1 MFQNYIKIALRQLWR
16 YKGYSFLNIFGLAVG
31 LGCCILI
38 MLYVRDE
45 LSYDRF
51 HNNSENIYRITSELK
66 SANRPTAN
74 LAATPPA
81 LGPVLKNDFP
91 EISAATRLKAQSFFV
106 SRESNQFYEDKFY
119 FADEAFLDI
128 FTFPLENGNAANALS
143 QPFQVILTRAAARK
157 YFGQENPLGKSLILE
172 DTLQFTVSGVFANIP
187 TQSHLDFDFIASFES
202 LEHPALKRQY
212 PWWSFNTYT
221 FILCNPTAN
230 TQALAEKA
238 STIADKYIAD
248 QQATYGTQ
256 QRYHIQPFTDIYLH
270 SDLTH
275 EMTALGDGFYVYLFS
290 IIGILILLIAC
301 INFINISTAR
311 AIGRAKEVGLRK
323 TLGAF
328 RKQLVSQFFGEIF
341 VAVFIAMLFAL
352 LLVEVT
358 LPYFNDFSGKQL
370 MLSILGDW
378 QFSGGLLVLMFLVSL
393 FAGAYPAI
401 SLSGLSSVR
410 AIKGMK
416 KSGKAAGRLRSALVI
431 VQFAITAILISGT
444 MIVQEQLTFMQQAK
458 LGFEKERVL
467 AVPVRAIPD
476 IDERFETIR
485 EQFLATPAVN
495 AASISSSVPGK
506 NLGEIVYIPEG
517 SNPSETQAIKT
528 LIVDEQFL
536 KTYGIRLAAGRNF
549 SPDFATDPSSA
560 FVINSAAVQ
569 HLGWGSPEAAIGKEI
584 TWGWPGK
591 KGTVIGVTEDF
602 HQVSLQTAIS
612 PILMHIQPSWY
623 EYLSLKVNTT
633 SVESTLQA
641 LESTWQAL
649 VPSRPFEY
657 FFIDD
662 FYNNLYQ
669 AEDRVGT
676 IFNGF
681 STLAILIACLGLF
694 GLAAFTNQQR
704 VKEIGIRKTLGASL
718 SSLIILL
725 AKQFLLLVLIANLIA
740 IPLAWSA
747 LSRWLDNFAYRTDIH
762 WHIFL
767 LSAAI
772 AFFIAL
778 ATIGWQTIRTA
789 LANPIGALRH
799 E

>member
-1 MFQNYIKIALRQLWR
+1 MLQNYIKIALRQLWR

-31 LGCCILI
+31 LACCILI
-38 MLYVRDE
+38 LLYVRDE
-45 LSYDRF
+45 LSYDQF
-51 HNNSENIYRITSELK
+51 HSNSEHIYRVTAELK

-81 LGPVLKNDFP
+81 LGPVLKSDFS
-91 EISAATRLKAQSFFV
+91 EISAVTRLKSQSFFV
-106 SRESNQFYEDKFY
+106 ARDGNQFYEDKFY
-119 FADEAFLDI
+119 FADKSFLEI
-128 FTFPLENGNAANALS
+128 FTFPLENGNATNALS
-143 QPFQVILTRAAARK
+143 APLQVILTREMAQK
-157 YFGQENPLGKSLILE
+157 YFGTENPVGKSLVLE
-172 DTLQFTVSGVFANIP
+172 DTLQFIVSGVFANIP
-187 TQSHLDFDFIASFES
+187 VQSHFDFDFIASFES
-202 LEHPALKRQY
+202 LEHPALRRQY

-221 FILCNPTAN
+221 FILCNPSVK
-230 TQALAEKA
+230 LEPLSEKVA
-238 STIADKYIAD
+238 TIADHYIAD

-256 QRYHIQPFTDIYLH
+256 QRYQIQPFTDIYLH

-290 IIGILILLIAC
+290 VIGILILLIAC

-328 RKQLVSQFFGEIF
+328 RKQLAGQFFGEIF
-341 VAVFIAMLFAL
+341 LAVFVAMLFAL
-352 LLVEVT
+352 LFVKIA
-358 LPYFNDFSGKQL
+358 LPYFNEFSGKL
-370 MLSILGDW
+370 MELTLWGDW
-378 QFSGGLLVLMFLVSL
+378 QLSGSLLALMLFVSL
-393 FAGAYPAI
+393 VAGAYPAI

-416 KSGKAAGRLRSALVI
+416 QSGKAAGRLRSALVI

-444 MIVQEQLTFMQQAK
+444 IIVQGQLSFMQQSK
-458 LGFEKERVL
+458 LGFEKEQVL
-467 AVPVRAIPD
+467 AVPVRAIPN
-476 IDERFETIR
+476 IHQRFETIR
-485 EQFLATPAVN
+485 EQFIANPAVIS
-495 AASISSSVPGK
+495 AAISSSVPGN

-517 SNPSETQAIKT
+517 SDPSETQAIKT

-536 KTYGIRLAAGRNF
+536 ETYGIRIAAGRNF
-549 SPDFATDPSSA
+549 SPSFATDAASA
-560 FVINSAAVQ
+560 FVINSATVN

-602 HQVSLQTAIS
+602 HQISLQTAIS

-623 EYLSLKVNTT
+623 EYLSINIKTT
-633 SVESTLQA
+633 NVEHTLQS
-641 LESTWQAL
+641 LENTWQTL
-649 VPSRPFEY
+649 VPNRPFEY

-662 FYNNLYQ
+662 FYNNQYQ
-669 AEDRVGT
+669 AESRVGT

-704 VKEIGIRKTLGASL
+704 VKEIGIRKTLGASV

-725 AKQFLLLVLIANLIA
+725 VKQFLMLVLIANLIA
-740 IPLAWSA
+740 IPLAWTA

-762 WHIFL
+762 WSVFL
-767 LSAAI
+767 LSAFI
-772 AFFIAL
+772 AFFIAF